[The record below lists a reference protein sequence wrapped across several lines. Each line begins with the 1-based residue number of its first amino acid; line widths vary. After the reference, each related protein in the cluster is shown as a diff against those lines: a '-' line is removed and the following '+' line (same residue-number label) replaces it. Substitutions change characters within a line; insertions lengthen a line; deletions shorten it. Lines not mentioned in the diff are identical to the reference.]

1 VRVDG
6 DDPYLVVAADKGTA
20 TFSDIANALS
30 AEYGFWLG
38 DAFAS
43 GGSAGYDHKKMAITA
58 RGGWECV
65 KRHFRETGVD
75 IQSKDF
81 TVAGIGDMAG
91 DVFGNG
97 MLQSKHIRLLAAF
110 NHQHIFL
117 DPNAVAASSFRER
130 QRLFDLPRSSWD
142 DYNGKLISKGGG
154 VYSRQLKSI
163 TLASEA
169 QRMLGLVSNTA
180 TPQDVIRAILRMPV
194 DLLWNGGIGTYVK
207 ATAETNLDIGDRAND
222 GVRVNGKELAAKVVG
237 EGGNLGCSQRGRIEY
252 ALKGGRIN
260 TDFIDNSAGVNC
272 SDVEVNIK
280 ILLNAVVAN
289 GRLTLTDRNRLL
301 ASMTREVA
309 ALVLRNNYLQSQ
321 AVSTLEAQARERLSE
336 HVHVMRALERSG
348 ELNAAIEYLPNDE
361 AVGERRKL
369 GKGLTRPEL
378 AIILSYSKIWLYNKL
393 IHSDVPEDKYLSREL
408 VRYFP
413 EPVRRR
419 YGRNL
424 GRHRLRREIIATA
437 TTNSLVNRMGPVFA
451 IRTQEDTGA
460 QVAQIA
466 RAYSIAREVFAMRE
480 LWAEVESLDNRVA
493 ADAQYA
499 MMNQTSRLLR
509 HMTYWLLADRG
520 GSLDIEERV
529 SRMRPGVVALAAALP
544 GALVG
549 AELTNH
555 QMKVTELA
563 AAGVSER
570 IARQIANLATLN
582 SALDIVEIAETAQVA
597 VPFAARAY
605 FLLGDTLSLDWLR
618 DQIEKLAVDGHWQ
631 AVARS
636 ALRDN
641 LYALQRRLVTTVLAA
656 KRRAKTDPGATV
668 AAWVESHRAAVEHF
682 RQSLKEMKAGMA
694 AADFPTLSVALQ
706 SVRRLAPA

>member
-1 VRVDG
+1 
-6 DDPYLVVAADKGTA
+6 
-20 TFSDIANALS
+20 
-30 AEYGFWLG
+30 
-38 DAFAS
+38 
-43 GGSAGYDHKKMAITA
+43 
-58 RGGWECV
+58 
-65 KRHFRETGVD
+65 
-75 IQSKDF
+75 
-81 TVAGIGDMAG
+81 
-91 DVFGNG
+91 
-97 MLQSKHIRLLAAF
+97 
-110 NHQHIFL
+110 
-117 DPNAVAASSFRER
+117 
-130 QRLFDLPRSSWD
+130 
-142 DYNGKLISKGGG
+142 
-154 VYSRQLKSI
+154 
-163 TLASEA
+163 
-169 QRMLGLVSNTA
+169 
-180 TPQDVIRAILRMPV
+180 
-194 DLLWNGGIGTYVK
+194 
-207 ATAETNLDIGDRAND
+207 LDIGDRAND
-222 GVRVNGKELAAKVVG
+222 GVRVNGREIAAKVIG

-289 GRLTLTDRNRLL
+289 GRLSLKDRNRLL
-301 ASMTREVA
+301 VSMTKEVA
-309 ALVLRNNYLQSQ
+309 GLVLRNNYLQSQ
-321 AVSTLEAQARERLSE
+321 AVSTLEAQARERLAE

-348 ELNAAIEYLPNDE
+348 ELNTALEYLPNDE
-361 AVGERRKL
+361 AVGERRKA

-413 EPVRRR
+413 EPIRRR

-460 QVAQIA
+460 QVAEIA
-466 RAYSIAREVFAMRE
+466 RAYSIAREVFDMRE

-493 ADAQYA
+493 AATQYA

-529 SRMRPGVVALAAALP
+529 SRMRPGVVALAAAMP

-549 AELTNH
+549 AELTSH
-555 QMKVTELA
+555 QMKVTELEG
-563 AAGVSER
+563 AGVSER
-570 IARQIANLATLN
+570 IARQIANLAPLN
-582 SALDIVEIAETAQVA
+582 SALDIVEIAATAGVD

-641 LYALQRRLVTTVLAA
+641 LYGLQRRLVNTVLAA
-656 KRRAKTDPGATV
+656 KRRAKTDPAATV